1 MKMVT
6 NSLRYSVSKMANFAS
21 EPKHPPTIDRWEYGD
36 GKTPHRIHIA
46 MWNANGIRSIL
57 QKGKL

>member
-1 MKMVT
+1 
-6 NSLRYSVSKMANFAS
+6 MANFAS
-21 EPKHPPTIDRWEYGD
+21 EPKHPPTIDKWSYGD
-36 GKTPHRIHIA
+36 GKTPHRLRIA